1 MVEQRTENPCVPGSI
16 PGGTTN
22 KTLHFSRVF
31 YFSIYMLTKLYKN
44 KELLIFSVFFVWLIN
59 ISGFFG
65 VLSEQKDF
73 FLSMSPFAILITFVL
88 LVLRYDF
95 KQKGFF
101 FALFL
106 IFTLGFLVE
115 FLGVNYNLFF
125 GSYEYGDNLGYKLGG
140 VPIIMSIN
148 WVVLIFVTGSFTEKI
163 ISNCLPLKVLFASLL
178 MVFLDVFLEICAP
191 KLDYWKFNDEVVPM
205 SNYNSWFIIS
215 AVCLYI
221 YFRLIKDKEYALST
235 NILVIHLAF
244 FGLLSVFL

>member
-1 MVEQRTENPCVPGSI
+1 
-16 PGGTTN
+16 
-22 KTLHFSRVF
+22 
-31 YFSIYMLTKLYKN
+31 MLTKLYNN
-44 KELLIFSVFFVWLIN
+44 KELFRFSVFFVWLIN

-73 FLSMSPFAILITFVL
+73 FLNMTPFAILIPFIL
-88 LVLRYDF
+88 LVLSYDF

-101 FALFL
+101 SALFL

-115 FLGVNYNLFF
+115 FLGVNYDLFF
-125 GSYEYGDNLGYKLGG
+125 GSYEYGENLGYKLGG

-148 WVVLIFVTGSFTEKI
+148 WVLLIFLTGSFTEKI
-163 ISNCLPLKVLFASLL
+163 IPNSLPLKVLFASLL
-178 MVFLDVFLEICAP
+178 MVFLDIFIEVCAP

-215 AVCLYI
+215 AICLYI
-221 YFRLIKDKEYALST
+221 YFKLIKDKEYALST
-235 NILVIHLAF
+235 NILVIHFAF